1 MAEDISHAE
10 FAAKQMPALNH
21 MKMLEAF
28 RTAREL
34 PSELEPHDLDSLLWK
49 DLPLEIV
56 RGGKFPE
63 LMDFSDFTDELVVE
77 ASVLV
82 KESGSSKNRKLPGRN
97 YNYKLTR
104 RDALQCNALLGGYG
118 NSGESDLVEVCNST
132 SLSGAKVAS
141 GLRMALGT
149 DSGLL
154 GDVGGTLVN
163 RAKKT
168 SVDLK
173 IPALRAVMLLRQL
186 TMLHGSEEG
195 TYSLKA
201 RKLVAEAPRLEAGK
215 ALTFINDYDVVLD
228 VYKLT
233 EVQRD
238 LINVLTS
245 EWPSQKLSLNSDP
258 SRSDIYSGV
267 VLRKDTRMLYVSQGP
282 ELNWET
288 NGIQLTPSE
297 CWYEIVQLFRTLGG
311 LSDLIEVVAET
322 RGFVTIMNHMCA
334 ELSMSIHIGLP
345 YPRTRCY
352 GSLKNAP
359 VMQGHVRCTGLECS
373 TMAMLVDN
381 IMLSAAL
388 ANIHFI
394 TEALGFL
401 SPELNPQ
408 LVGNNVDRMNDIFGC
423 YELKS
428 RMTGG
433 LCNDYITPWM
443 LRLSRYGRLCSA
455 LISNNV
461 SAARSGGISALSG
474 FYCHI
479 NSANKLTASS
489 YQRLRDPITIK
500 SIAGGVAARTDRQGE
515 FMRLLN
521 WARLVGLCKGTPISG
536 PSILGLTIGGEAD
549 ELFNTFC
556 SWEGEYKAV
565 GYIVNVDY
573 TVTTSP
579 QYHLPDTFFYKSEYL
594 VAIKGVSDDGSLQA
608 PRANSYSITSPK
620 RSAGILVTESSI
632 TAGEVTNDQ
641 TDRSSNAT
649 ESTQPSPGSSSDGT
663 DPLAFHSALLPDVE
677 REVIPYET
685 GNCGI
690 ASLKHLIP
698 TLDADEALGLI
709 GCSLADRLYLHGD
722 ELACIAHVNHRNMYV
737 HHSTG
742 TVDLYDSGHRESVH
756 LYQEGTHFQ
765 PMRVRDRERLKRVLK
780 LNPIKPPSN
789 DEERRRLR
797 EKIVSNQNRCSPNS
811 VPSELRR

>member
-1 MAEDISHAE
+1 MAEDISHTE

-28 RTAREL
+28 RTVREL
-34 PSELEPHDLDSLLWK
+34 PNELQPHDLDSLLWK
-49 DLPLEIV
+49 GLPLEIV

-63 LMDFSDFTDELVVE
+63 LMDFSDFTDKLVVE

-82 KESGSSKNRKLPGRN
+82 KENNSRKNKKLPAKSF
-97 YNYKLTR
+97 NYKLTR
-104 RDALQCNALLGGYG
+104 RDALQCNALLGGHG
-118 NSGESDLVEVCNST
+118 NAGESDLVEVCNST

-154 GDVGGTLVN
+154 GDVGGSLVN
-163 RAKKT
+163 RARK
-168 SVDLK
+168 SNVDLK
-173 IPALRAVMLLRQL
+173 IPALRAIMLLRQL

-201 RKLVAEAPRLEAGK
+201 RKLLAVAPRLEAGK
-215 ALTFINDYDVVLD
+215 ALTYINEYDVVLD

-233 EVQRD
+233 DVQRD

-245 EWPSQKLSLNSDP
+245 EWPSQKLSLNSDS
-258 SRSDIYSGV
+258 SRSDIYSGIA
-267 VLRKDTRMLYVSQGP
+267 LRKDKRMFYVSQGP
-282 ELNWET
+282 ELKWET
-288 NGIQLTPSE
+288 NGVQLTPSE
-297 CWYEIVQLFRTLGG
+297 CWYEIVQLFRILGG
-311 LSDLIEVVAET
+311 LSDLIEVVSET
-322 RGFVTIMNHMCA
+322 RGFATIMNHMCS

-345 YPRTRCY
+345 YARTRCY

-359 VMQGHVRCTGLECS
+359 VLQGHVRCTGLECS

-394 TEALGFL
+394 SEALGFL

-408 LVGNNVDRMNDIFGC
+408 LVGTNVDRMNDVFGC

-455 LISNNV
+455 LISSHVN
-461 SAARSGGISALSG
+461 AARSGGIGALCG

-489 YQRLRDPITIK
+489 YQRLRDPIAI
-500 SIAGGVAARTDRQGE
+500 SGIAGGVAARTDRQGE
-515 FMRLLN
+515 FMRLWN

-536 PSILGLTIGGEAD
+536 PSILGITIGSEAD

-556 SWEGEYKAV
+556 SWEGDYKTV
-565 GYIVNVDY
+565 GYIVNVNY

-594 VAIKGVSDDGSLQA
+594 LAVKGESDDGSLKA
-608 PRANSYSITSPK
+608 PRANSYSITPPK
-620 RSAGILVTESSI
+620 RSAGVAVRDHSAT
-632 TAGEVTNDQ
+632 GNDIP
-641 TDRSSNAT
+641 
-649 ESTQPSPGSSSDGT
+649 STQLDNSSTPNSDRQSSPGSSSDVSE
-663 DPLAFHSALLPDVE
+663 PLAFRSAQLPDVE
-677 REVIPYET
+677 PEVIPYEV

-698 TLDADEALGLI
+698 TLDEKAALGML
-709 GCSLADRLYLHGD
+709 GCSLEDKFFLHGD
-722 ELACIAHVNHRNMYV
+722 ELACIANANGKNVYV
-737 HHSTG
+737 HHNTG
-742 TVDLYDSGHRESVH
+742 PVDFYDNGCPDTIH
-756 LYQEGTHFQ
+756 LYQEGAHFQ
-765 PMRVRDRERLKRVLK
+765 PMRMTGRERTKRVLK
-780 LNPIKPPSN
+780 LDAVRVPKDESERQKLRAKIESGQTHKNQPSPPSN
-789 DEERRRLR
+789 P
-797 EKIVSNQNRCSPNS
+797 K
-811 VPSELRR
+811 